1 MVFRNIEIKM
11 LRFEVNMANDDLLTW
26 KWGMTPNVMRKIMIE
41 GLTISKECQEK
52 FSGITHY
59 TQDYKLL
66 NVGILNKVKTFTEE
80 IQEELIIKNWEI
92 LPSIVYQ
99 FSIYINNLITKYE
112 ESLE

>member
-1 MVFRNIEIKM
+1 MGISNG
-11 LRFEVNMANDDLLTW
+11 DLLTR
-26 KWGMTPNVMRKIMIE
+26 KWGMTPNVIRRIMIE

-52 FSGITHY
+52 FDGITHN

-66 NVGILNKVKTFTEE
+66 NVGILNKVRAFTEE
-80 IQEELIIKNWEI
+80 IQEELIIKNWEN

-99 FSIYINNLITKYE
+99 FSTYINNLITKYE